1 MKKKYLFI
9 AIPAFVLL
17 LLIVIVIAAVIF
29 FLVFGGSY
37 DDTEQAITD
46 YVSENKEDLLKKC
59 EDWVNTGQKPFQET
73 EQANPIQK
81 IKYKKKDKCIIFV
94 SHSDGLVSSSV
105 ELGFYYSY
113 DDNAKYDAVGWAP
126 MDMKPE
132 TDGNEIRW
140 EYEPGGDV
148 YSTQKITGHFYYYYA
163 AN

>member
-17 LLIVIVIAAVIF
+17 LFIF
-29 FLVFGGSY
+29 GSSHG
-37 DDTEQAITD
+37 DTEQTITNF
-46 YVSENKEDLLKKC
+46 VSKNKEDLLKKC

-73 EQANPIQK
+73 EQVNPIQK

-94 SHSDGLVSSSV
+94 SHSDGLASSSV
-105 ELGFYYSY
+105 ESGFYYSY

-132 TDGNEIRW
+132 TDGDKIRW
-140 EYEPGGDV
+140 EYEPSGDV
-148 YSTQKITGHFYYYYA
+148 YITRKITEHFYYYYA